1 MGDVRDRRALIPDV
15 PSDPP
20 HVGCEAQRSEKKVG
34 KSMAAVCAERPVAV
48 PSSAPSSLSVVIP
61 ALNEEHGID
70 AILQRVLAQ
79 REALDEAG
87 IHELEVIVVDD
98 GSKDGTA
105 DRIRTYADVR
115 LIQHPVNRGYGAAL
129 KTGFNA
135 ATGDLLA
142 FLDADG
148 TYPPESFPTLCKAV
162 DEHDADLI
170 VGSRM
175 LSGES
180 EMPLVRRIGNTIF
193 ATMLSVVGSRRISDS
208 ASGMRVF
215 RRESLSTLYPLP
227 DGLDFTPAMSTRAVY
242 EGLKMVEV
250 PIPYKERVGRS
261 KLNPLKDGIRFLRSI
276 LWTALLYDPQRF
288 FGTMGLAMLAVAFL
302 LGLGPSLF
310 YLQNR
315 HLQEDMIYRLF
326 AVLILSVAG
335 VNLLAFGVTC
345 QEILGL
351 LPARRRPSTVVPR
364 LWRGKLA
371 GLGVL
376 MVVAGAV
383 LMIPAALEWIAT
395 RQIVSHWSYFAAGG
409 TLILMGLGLATWF
422 VLLLILQ
429 ELTTRDARA
438 RRDLGA

>member
-1 MGDVRDRRALIPDV
+1 MVNRSQNLAL
-15 PSDPP
+15 
-20 HVGCEAQRSEKKVG
+20 
-34 KSMAAVCAERPVAV
+34 AE
-48 PSSAPSSLSVVIP
+48 SAPTADDASRSRPASLSVVIP

-79 REALDEAG
+79 RDGLAAEG
-87 IHELEVIVVDD
+87 IDTLEVIVVDD
-98 GSKDGTA
+98 GSKDRTA
-105 DRIRTYADVR
+105 ERIRTYADVR

-148 TYPPESFPTLCKAV
+148 TYPPESFPELCRAIE
-162 DEHDADLI
+162 EHDADLI
-170 VGSRM
+170 IGSRM

-193 ATMLSVVGSRRISDS
+193 AALLSIVGSRRISDS

-215 RRESLSTLYPLP
+215 RRESLPTLYPLP

-242 EGLKMVEV
+242 EGLNMVEV

-261 KLNPLKDGIRFLRSI
+261 KLNPLKDGVRFLRSI

-288 FGTMGLAMLAVAFL
+288 FGTLGLGMLVLALV
-302 LGLGPSLF
+302 LGLGPTLF

-315 HLQEDMIYRLF
+315 QLQEDMIYRLF

-345 QEILGL
+345 QAILGL
-351 LPARRRPSTVVPR
+351 LPARRRPSPAVPR
-364 LWRGKLA
+364 PWRGKLA

-376 MVVAGAV
+376 MVLGGVA
-383 LMIPAALEWIAT
+383 LMTPAALEWIAT
-395 RQIVSHWSYFAAGG
+395 RQIMSHWSYFAAGG
-409 TLILMGLGLATWF
+409 TLILTGLGLATWF
-422 VLLLILQ
+422 VLLMILQ

-438 RRDLGA
+438 RSDLAR

>member
-1 MGDVRDRRALIPDV
+1 VNVSEDLALAAPDGSIAGTARAR
-15 PSDPP
+15 
-20 HVGCEAQRSEKKVG
+20 A
-34 KSMAAVCAERPVAV
+34 
-48 PSSAPSSLSVVIP
+48 SSLSVVIP

-70 AILQRVLAQ
+70 AILERVLAQ
-79 REALDEAG
+79 RDGLVEVG
-87 IHELEVIVVDD
+87 IRELEVVVVDD
-98 GSKDGTA
+98 GSRDGTA
-105 DRIRTYADVR
+105 ARVRAHADVR
-115 LIQHPVNRGYGAAL
+115 LIEHPVNRGYGAAL

-148 TYPPESFPTLCKAV
+148 TYPPESFPTLCLAIE
-162 DEHDADLI
+162 EHDADLI
-170 VGSRM
+170 IGSRM

-180 EMPLVRRIGNTIF
+180 EMPLVRRVGNTIF
-193 ATMLSVVGSRRISDS
+193 AALLSIVGSRRISDS

-215 RRESLSTLYPLP
+215 RREALPILYPLP

-242 EGLKMVEV
+242 EGLTMVEV

-261 KLNPLKDGIRFLRSI
+261 KLNPLKDGVRFLRSI

-288 FGTMGLAMLAVAFL
+288 FGTFGLGMLVVAFL
-302 LGLGPSLF
+302 LGLGPTIY
-310 YLQNR
+310 YLQYR

-345 QEILGL
+345 QAILGL
-351 LPARRRPSTVVPR
+351 LPARRRPPPAVPR
-364 LWRGKLA
+364 PWRGKLA

-376 MVVAGAV
+376 MVLAGIA
-383 LMIPAALEWIAT
+383 LMTPAALEWLAT
-395 RQIVSHWSYFAAGG
+395 RHITSHWSYFAAGG
-409 TLILMGLGLATWF
+409 TLILTGLGLATWF
-422 VLLLILQ
+422 VLLMILL

-438 RRDLGA
+438 RRDLTA

>member
-1 MGDVRDRRALIPDV
+1 MVNQTASVAPATIGQSLDEPTRR
-15 PSDPP
+15 
-20 HVGCEAQRSEKKVG
+20 
-34 KSMAAVCAERPVAV
+34 RPT
-48 PSSAPSSLSVVIP
+48 SLSVVIP
-61 ALNEEHGID
+61 ALNEENGID

-79 REALDEAG
+79 REGLAAVG
-87 IHELEVIVVDD
+87 ITTLEVIVVDD
-98 GSKDGTA
+98 GSEDKTA

-115 LIQHPVNRGYGAAL
+115 LMQHPVNRGYGAAL

-148 TYPPESFPTLCKAV
+148 TYPPEHFPALASAIE
-162 DEHDADLI
+162 EHNADLI
-170 VGSRM
+170 IGSRM

-180 EMPLVRRIGNTIF
+180 EMPLVRRVGNTIF
-193 ATMLSVVGSRRISDS
+193 AALLSIVGSRKISDS

-215 RRESLSTLYPLP
+215 RRESLSVLYPLP

-242 EGLKMVEV
+242 EGLNMVEV

-288 FGTMGLAMLAVAFL
+288 FGTLGIIFLVLAVV
-302 LGLGPSLF
+302 LGLGPGIY

-315 HLQEDMIYRLF
+315 QLQEDMIYRLF

-335 VNLLAFGVTC
+335 VNVLAFGVTC
-345 QEILGL
+345 QAILGL
-351 LPARRRPSTVVPR
+351 LPARRLATPTVPG
-364 LWRGKLA
+364 LWRVRLA
-371 GLGVL
+371 GIGVL
-376 MVVAGAV
+376 MVLAGIG
-383 LMIPAALEWIAT
+383 LMTPAAFEWLAT
-395 RQIVSHWSYFAAGG
+395 RQITSHWSYFAAGG

-422 VLLLILQ
+422 VLLMILQ

-438 RRDLGA
+438 RRDLSA

>member
-1 MGDVRDRRALIPDV
+1 MMNRSHNLALVDSGDGAVRGL
-15 PSDPP
+15 
-20 HVGCEAQRSEKKVG
+20 
-34 KSMAAVCAERPVAV
+34 AE
-48 PSSAPSSLSVVIP
+48 SLSVVIP
-61 ALNEEHGID
+61 AHNEEHGID
-70 AILQRVLAQ
+70 AILQRILAQ
-79 REALDEAG
+79 RDGLADVG

-115 LIQHPVNRGYGAAL
+115 LIQHEVNRGYGAAL

-135 ATGDLLA
+135 ANGDLLA

-148 TYPPESFPTLCKAV
+148 TYPPESFPELCRAV
-162 DEHDADLI
+162 EQYDADLI
-170 VGSRM
+170 IGSRM

-180 EMPLVRRIGNTIF
+180 EMPLVRRVGNTIF
-193 ATMLSVVGSRRISDS
+193 AALLSIVGSRKISDS

-215 RRESLSTLYPLP
+215 RRESLPILYPLP

-242 EGLKMVEV
+242 EGLTMIEV

-288 FGTMGLAMLAVAFL
+288 FGTLGLAMLALAVV
-302 LGLGPSLF
+302 LGLGPSIY

-345 QEILGL
+345 QAILGL
-351 LPARRRPSTVVPR
+351 LPARRRPSPAVPR
-364 LWRGKLA
+364 PWRGKLA
-371 GLGVL
+371 GLGVIMIVFGVAL
-376 MVVAGAV
+376 MT
-383 LMIPAALEWIAT
+383 PAALEWIAT
-395 RQIVSHWSYFAAGG
+395 RQITSHWSYFAAGG
-409 TLILMGLGLATWF
+409 TLILTGLGLATWF
-422 VLLLILQ
+422 VLLMILQ

-438 RRDLGA
+438 RSDLAR

>member
-1 MGDVRDRRALIPDV
+1 MVNRSRDLMLADPDD
-15 PSDPP
+15 SLS
-20 HVGCEAQRSEKKVG
+20 G
-34 KSMAAVCAERPVAV
+34 RPRGR
-48 PSSAPSSLSVVIP
+48 PSSLSVVIP
-61 ALNEEHGID
+61 ALNEEN

-79 REALDEAG
+79 REGLAQVG
-87 IHELEVIVVDD
+87 IHQLEVIVVDD
-98 GSKDGTA
+98 GSKDKTA
-105 DRIRTYADVR
+105 DRIRAYADVR

-135 ATGDLLA
+135 ANGDLLA

-148 TYPPESFPTLCKAV
+148 TYPPESFPTLCQAV
-162 DEHDADLI
+162 EEHEADLI
-170 VGSRM
+170 IGSRM

-180 EMPLVRRIGNTIF
+180 EMPIVRRIGNTIF
-193 ATMLSVVGSRRISDS
+193 AAMLSVVGSRRISDS

-215 RRESLSTLYPLP
+215 HRDMLPILYPLP

-288 FGTMGLAMLAVAFL
+288 FSTFGLGLLVVAFL
-302 LGLGPSLF
+302 LGLGPSIY

-345 QEILGL
+345 QAILGL
-351 LPARRRPSTVVPR
+351 LPARRRPPPAVPR
-364 LWRGKLA
+364 PWRGRLA

-376 MVVAGAV
+376 MILGGIA
-383 LMIPAALEWIAT
+383 LMTPAALEWIAT
-395 RQIVSHWSYFAAGG
+395 RQISSHWSYFAAGG
-409 TLILMGLGLATWF
+409 TLILTGLGLATWF
-422 VLLLILQ
+422 VLLLMLQ

-438 RRDLGA
+438 RRDLAA

>member
-1 MGDVRDRRALIPDV
+1 M
-15 PSDPP
+15 
-20 HVGCEAQRSEKKVG
+20 AQRAHDPALGDPFDAPAE
-34 KSMAAVCAERPVAV
+34 AVRHPAT
-48 PSSAPSSLSVVIP
+48 SLSVVIP
-61 ALNEEHGID
+61 ALNEENGID

-79 REALDEAG
+79 RDGLDKVG
-87 IHELEVIVVDD
+87 IHQLEVIVVDD
-98 GSKDGTA
+98 GSKDRTA
-105 DRIRTYADVR
+105 DRIRTYSDVR

-148 TYPPESFPTLCKAV
+148 TYPPESFPELCVAV
-162 DEHDADLI
+162 ERHDADLI
-170 VGSRM
+170 IGSRM

-180 EMPLVRRIGNTIF
+180 EMPMVRRVGNTIF
-193 ATMLSVVGSRRISDS
+193 AALLSIVGSRRISDS

-215 RRESLSTLYPLP
+215 HRDMLPILYPLP

-242 EGLKMVEV
+242 EGLNMVEV

-288 FGTMGLAMLAVAFL
+288 FGPFGLALLVIAFL
-302 LGLGPSLF
+302 LGLGPSIY

-315 HLQEDMIYRLF
+315 QLQEDMIYRLF

-345 QEILGL
+345 QAILGL
-351 LPARRRPSTVVPR
+351 LPARRRPPPAVSRP
-364 LWRGKLA
+364 WRGRLA
-371 GLGVL
+371 GIGVL
-376 MVVAGAV
+376 MVVVGLG
-383 LMIPAALEWIAT
+383 LMTPAALQWIAT
-395 RQIVSHWSYFAAGG
+395 RQITSHWSYFAAGG
-409 TLILMGLGLATWF
+409 TLILTGLGLATWF

-438 RRDLGA
+438 RRDLSA

>member
-1 MGDVRDRRALIPDV
+1 MVNRSQNLAL
-15 PSDPP
+15 
-20 HVGCEAQRSEKKVG
+20 
-34 KSMAAVCAERPVAV
+34 AE
-48 PSSAPSSLSVVIP
+48 SAPTADDASRSRPASLSVVIP

-79 REALDEAG
+79 RDGLAAEG
-87 IHELEVIVVDD
+87 IDTLEVIVVDD
-98 GSKDGTA
+98 GSKDRTA
-105 DRIRTYADVR
+105 ERIRTYADVR

-148 TYPPESFPTLCKAV
+148 TYPPESFPELCRAIE
-162 DEHDADLI
+162 EHDADLI
-170 VGSRM
+170 IGSRM

-193 ATMLSVVGSRRISDS
+193 AALLSIVGSRRISDS

-215 RRESLSTLYPLP
+215 RRESLPTLYPLP

-242 EGLKMVEV
+242 EGLNMVEV

-261 KLNPLKDGIRFLRSI
+261 KLNPLKDGVRFLRSI

-288 FGTMGLAMLAVAFL
+288 FGTLGLGMLVLAVV
-302 LGLGPSLF
+302 LGLGPTLF

-315 HLQEDMIYRLF
+315 QLQEDMIYRLF
-326 AVLILSVAG
+326 VVLILSVAG

-345 QEILGL
+345 QAILGL
-351 LPARRRPSTVVPR
+351 LPARRRPSPAVPR
-364 LWRGKLA
+364 PWRGKLA

-376 MVVAGAV
+376 MVLGGVA
-383 LMIPAALEWIAT
+383 LMTPAALEWIAT
-395 RQIVSHWSYFAAGG
+395 RQITSHWSYFAAGG
-409 TLILMGLGLATWF
+409 TLILTGLGLATWF
-422 VLLLILQ
+422 VLLMILQ

-438 RRDLGA
+438 RSDLSR

>member
-1 MGDVRDRRALIPDV
+1 MMNRSHNLALVDSGD
-15 PSDPP
+15 
-20 HVGCEAQRSEKKVG
+20 G
-34 KSMAAVCAERPVAV
+34 AARGLAE
-48 PSSAPSSLSVVIP
+48 SLSVVIP

-70 AILQRVLAQ
+70 AILQRILAQ
-79 REALDEAG
+79 RDGLADVG

-105 DRIRTYADVR
+105 DRIRTYSDVR
-115 LIQHPVNRGYGAAL
+115 LIQHDVNRGYGAAL

-135 ATGDLLA
+135 ANGDLLA

-148 TYPPESFPTLCKAV
+148 TYPPESFPELCRAV
-162 DEHDADLI
+162 EQYDADLI
-170 VGSRM
+170 IGSRM

-180 EMPLVRRIGNTIF
+180 EMPLVRRVGNTIF
-193 ATMLSVVGSRRISDS
+193 AALLSIVGSRKISDS

-215 RRESLSTLYPLP
+215 RRESLPILYPLP

-242 EGLKMVEV
+242 EGLTMIEV

-288 FGTMGLAMLAVAFL
+288 FGTLGLVMLALAVV
-302 LGLGPSLF
+302 LGLGPSIY

-345 QEILGL
+345 QAILGL
-351 LPARRRPSTVVPR
+351 LPARRRPSPAVSRP
-364 LWRGKLA
+364 WRGKLA
-371 GLGVL
+371 GLGVI
-376 MVVAGAV
+376 MVVFGVA
-383 LMIPAALEWIAT
+383 LMTPAALEWIAT
-395 RQIVSHWSYFAAGG
+395 RQITSHWSYFAAGG
-409 TLILMGLGLATWF
+409 TLILTGLGLATWF
-422 VLLLILQ
+422 VLLMILQ

-438 RRDLGA
+438 RSDLAR

>member
-1 MGDVRDRRALIPDV
+1 MANRSHDLALAESDDSGVETPRSRPD
-15 PSDPP
+15 
-20 HVGCEAQRSEKKVG
+20 
-34 KSMAAVCAERPVAV
+34 
-48 PSSAPSSLSVVIP
+48 SLSVVIP
-61 ALNEEHGID
+61 ALNEENGID

-79 REALDEAG
+79 RDGLAAG
-87 IHELEVIVVDD
+87 GIRTLEVIVVDD
-98 GSKDGTA
+98 GSKDRTA
-105 DRIRTYADVR
+105 DRIRAYSDVR
-115 LIQHPVNRGYGAAL
+115 LIQHPVNQGYGAAL

-148 TYPPESFPTLCKAV
+148 TYPPESFPELCKAI
-162 DEHDADLI
+162 EQHDADLI
-170 VGSRM
+170 IGSRM

-180 EMPLVRRIGNTIF
+180 EMPLVRRVGNTIF
-193 ATMLSVVGSRRISDS
+193 AALLSIVGSRKISDS

-215 RRESLSTLYPLP
+215 RRESLPILYPLP

-242 EGLKMVEV
+242 EGLNMVEV

-288 FGTMGLAMLAVAFL
+288 FGTLGLVALVLAVV
-302 LGLGPSLF
+302 LGLGPTLY

-315 HLQEDMIYRLF
+315 HLLEDMIYRLF

-345 QEILGL
+345 QAILGL
-351 LPARRRPSTVVPR
+351 LPARRRPPPAVPR
-364 LWRGKLA
+364 PWRGKLA
-371 GLGVL
+371 GIGVL
-376 MVVAGAV
+376 MMLAGV
-383 LMIPAALEWIAT
+383 GLMTPAALEWIAT
-395 RQIVSHWSYFAAGG
+395 RQITSHWSYFAAGG
-409 TLILMGLGLATWF
+409 TLILTGLGLATWF
-422 VLLLILQ
+422 VLLMILQ

-438 RRDLGA
+438 RSDLAR

>member
-1 MGDVRDRRALIPDV
+1 MMNRSRNLALVDSGDSAVRGL
-15 PSDPP
+15 
-20 HVGCEAQRSEKKVG
+20 
-34 KSMAAVCAERPVAV
+34 AE
-48 PSSAPSSLSVVIP
+48 SLSVVIP

-70 AILQRVLAQ
+70 EILQRILAQ
-79 REALDEAG
+79 RDGLAAAG

-105 DRIRTYADVR
+105 DRIRAYADVR
-115 LIQHPVNRGYGAAL
+115 LIQHEVNRGYGAAL

-135 ATGDLLA
+135 ANGDLLA

-148 TYPPESFPTLCKAV
+148 TYPPESFPELCRAV
-162 DEHDADLI
+162 EQYDADLI
-170 VGSRM
+170 IGSRM

-193 ATMLSVVGSRRISDS
+193 AALLSIVGSRKISDS

-215 RRESLSTLYPLP
+215 RRESLPILYPLP

-242 EGLKMVEV
+242 EGLTMIEV

-288 FGTMGLAMLAVAFL
+288 FGTLGLVMLALAVV
-302 LGLGPSLF
+302 LGLGPSIY

-345 QEILGL
+345 QAILAL
-351 LPARRRPSTVVPR
+351 LPARRRPSPAVSRP
-364 LWRGKLA
+364 WRGKLA
-371 GLGVL
+371 GLGVIMIVFGIAL
-376 MVVAGAV
+376 MT
-383 LMIPAALEWIAT
+383 PAALEWLAT
-395 RQIVSHWSYFAAGG
+395 RQITSHWSYFAAGG
-409 TLILMGLGLATWF
+409 TLILTGLGLATWF
-422 VLLLILQ
+422 VLLMILQ

-438 RRDLGA
+438 RSDLSR

>member
-1 MGDVRDRRALIPDV
+1 MVNRAHDLASAES
-15 PSDPP
+15 SDIADARP
-20 HVGCEAQRSEKKVG
+20 RS
-34 KSMAAVCAERPVAV
+34 RPA
-48 PSSAPSSLSVVIP
+48 SLSVVIP
-61 ALNEEHGID
+61 ALNEENGID

-79 REALDEAG
+79 REPLASGG
-87 IHELEVIVVDD
+87 ITTLEVIVVDD
-98 GSKDGTA
+98 GSKDRTA
-105 DRIRTYADVR
+105 DRIRTYSDVR
-115 LIQHPVNRGYGAAL
+115 LIQHPQNRGYGAAL

-148 TYPPESFPTLCKAV
+148 TYPPESFPELCQAI
-162 DEHDADLI
+162 EQHDADLI
-170 VGSRM
+170 IGSRM

-193 ATMLSVVGSRRISDS
+193 AALLSIVGSRKISDS

-215 RRESLSTLYPLP
+215 RRESLPILYPLP

-242 EGLKMVEV
+242 EGLNMVEV

-288 FGTMGLAMLAVAFL
+288 FGTMGVVLLVLALV
-302 LGLGPSLF
+302 LGLGPTIY

-335 VNLLAFGVTC
+335 VNILAFGVTC
-345 QEILGL
+345 QAILGL
-351 LPARRRPSTVVPR
+351 LPARRRPSPAVPR
-364 LWRGKLA
+364 PWRGKLA

-376 MVVAGAV
+376 MILGGVA
-383 LMIPAALEWIAT
+383 LMTPAGLEWLAT
-395 RQIVSHWSYFAAGG
+395 RAITSHWSYFAAGG
-409 TLILMGLGLATWF
+409 TLILTGLGLATWF
-422 VLLLILQ
+422 VLLMILQ

-438 RRDLGA
+438 RSDLAR

>member
-1 MGDVRDRRALIPDV
+1 MVNRTRDLLLAEPESALD
-15 PSDPP
+15 
-20 HVGCEAQRSEKKVG
+20 GTARG
-34 KSMAAVCAERPVAV
+34 RPA
-48 PSSAPSSLSVVIP
+48 SLSVVIP
-61 ALNEEHGID
+61 ALNEENGID

-79 REALDEAG
+79 REGLAQVG
-87 IHELEVIVVDD
+87 IRELEVIVVDD
-98 GSKDGTA
+98 GSKDKTA
-105 DRIRTYADVR
+105 DRIRTYSDVR
-115 LIQHPVNRGYGAAL
+115 LIQHEVNKGYGAAL

-148 TYPPESFPTLCKAV
+148 TYPPESFPALCQAV
-162 DEHDADLI
+162 EEHGADLI
-170 VGSRM
+170 IGSRM

-180 EMPLVRRIGNTIF
+180 EMPLVRRVGNTIF
-193 ATMLSVVGSRRISDS
+193 AALLSIVGSRRISDS

-215 RRESLSTLYPLP
+215 HRDMLPILYPLP

-288 FGTMGLAMLAVAFL
+288 FSTFGLGLLIVAFL
-302 LGLGPSLF
+302 LGLGPTI
-310 YLQNR
+310 YYAQNR

-345 QEILGL
+345 QAILGL
-351 LPARRRPSTVVPR
+351 LPARRRPPPAVPR
-364 LWRGKLA
+364 PWRGRLA
-371 GLGVL
+371 GIGVIMVILGMGL
-376 MVVAGAV
+376 MT
-383 LMIPAALEWIAT
+383 PAALQWLAT
-395 RQIVSHWSYFAAGG
+395 RQITAHWSYFAAGG
-409 TLILMGLGLATWF
+409 TLVLTGLGLATWF
-422 VLLLILQ
+422 ILLLILQ

-438 RRDLGA
+438 RRDLSA

>member
-1 MGDVRDRRALIPDV
+1 MVNRPHDLALADSAGSVDGPA
-15 PSDPP
+15 
-20 HVGCEAQRSEKKVG
+20 GG
-34 KSMAAVCAERPVAV
+34 RPA
-48 PSSAPSSLSVVIP
+48 SLSIVIP
-61 ALNEEHGID
+61 ALNEENGID
-70 AILQRVLAQ
+70 EILQRILAQ
-79 REALDEAG
+79 RDGLDAVG
-87 IHELEVIVVDD
+87 IRELEVIVVDD
-98 GSKDGTA
+98 GSKDRTA
-105 DRIRTYADVR
+105 ERIRAYSDVR

-148 TYPPESFPTLCKAV
+148 TYPPESFPELCEAV
-162 DEHDADLI
+162 ETHQADLI
-170 VGSRM
+170 IGSRM

-180 EMPLVRRIGNTIF
+180 EMPLVRRVGNTIF
-193 ATMLSVVGSRRISDS
+193 AALLSIVGSRKISDS

-215 RRESLSTLYPLP
+215 RRESLPILYPLP

-242 EGLKMVEV
+242 EGLAMVEV

-288 FGTMGLAMLAVAFL
+288 FAPLGLVMLALAVL
-302 LGLGPSLF
+302 LGLGPTFF

-326 AVLILSVAG
+326 GVLSLSVAG

-345 QEILGL
+345 QAILGL
-351 LPARRRPSTVVPR
+351 LPARRRPPPVVPR
-364 LWRGKLA
+364 PWRGKLA

-376 MVVAGAV
+376 MMVIGVG
-383 LMIPAALEWIAT
+383 LMTPAALEWIAT
-395 RQIVSHWSYFAAGG
+395 RQITSHWSYFAAGG
-409 TLILMGLGLATWF
+409 TLILTGLGLATWF
-422 VLLLILQ
+422 VLLMILQ

-438 RRDLGA
+438 QRDLSV

>member
-34 KSMAAVCAERPVAV
+34 KSMAAVCAERPVLV

>member
-1 MGDVRDRRALIPDV
+1 MVNRSRDLLLVEPEGAL
-15 PSDPP
+15 
-20 HVGCEAQRSEKKVG
+20 EG
-34 KSMAAVCAERPVAV
+34 KPRGRPA
-48 PSSAPSSLSVVIP
+48 SLSVVIP
-61 ALNEEHGID
+61 ALNEENGID

-79 REALDEAG
+79 REGLAQVG
-87 IHELEVIVVDD
+87 IHELELIVVDD
-98 GSKDGTA
+98 GSKDKTA
-105 DRIRTYADVR
+105 DRIRAYSDVR
-115 LIQHPVNRGYGAAL
+115 LIQHEVNRGYGAAL

-148 TYPPESFPTLCKAV
+148 TYPPESFPTLCQAV
-162 DEHDADLI
+162 EEHQADLI
-170 VGSRM
+170 IGSRM

-180 EMPLVRRIGNTIF
+180 EMPMVRRVGNTIF
-193 ATMLSVVGSRRISDS
+193 AALLSIVGSRRISDS

-215 RRESLSTLYPLP
+215 HRDMLPILYPLP

-242 EGLKMVEV
+242 EGLNMVEV

-288 FGTMGLAMLAVAFL
+288 FGPFGLALLVIAFL
-302 LGLGPSLF
+302 LGLGPSIY

-315 HLQEDMIYRLF
+315 QLQEDMIYRLF

-345 QEILGL
+345 QAILGL
-351 LPARRRPSTVVPR
+351 LPARRRPPPAVSRP
-364 LWRGKLA
+364 WRGRLA
-371 GLGVL
+371 GIGVL
-376 MVVAGAV
+376 MVVVGLG
-383 LMIPAALEWIAT
+383 LMTPAALQWIAT
-395 RQIVSHWSYFAAGG
+395 RQITSHWSYFAAGG
-409 TLILMGLGLATWF
+409 TLILTGLGLATWF

-438 RRDLGA
+438 RRDLSA

>member
-1 MGDVRDRRALIPDV
+1 VSALRA
-15 PSDPP
+15 
-20 HVGCEAQRSEKKVG
+20 
-34 KSMAAVCAERPVAV
+34 MRPIAV
-48 PSSAPSSLSVVIP
+48 PPRACSSLSIVIP
-61 ALNEEHGID
+61 ALNEENGID
-70 AILQRVLAQ
+70 EILQRILAQ
-79 REALDEAG
+79 RDGLAQVG
-87 IHELEVIVVDD
+87 ISELEVIVVDD

-105 DRIRTYADVR
+105 DRIRAYTDVR

-148 TYPPESFPTLCKAV
+148 TYPPESFPELCQAV
-162 DEHDADLI
+162 EAHDADLI
-170 VGSRM
+170 IGSRM

-180 EMPLVRRIGNTIF
+180 EMPLVRRVGNTIF
-193 ATMLSVVGSRRISDS
+193 AALLSIVGSRKISDS

-215 RRESLSTLYPLP
+215 RREMLPTLYPLP

-242 EGLKMVEV
+242 EGINMVEV

-261 KLNPLKDGIRFLRSI
+261 KLNPLKDGLRFLRSI

-288 FGTMGLAMLAVAFL
+288 FSTFGMALLVVAVL
-302 LGLGPSLF
+302 LGLGPSF
-310 YLQNR
+310 YYLQNR
-315 HLQEDMIYRLF
+315 QLQEDMIYRLF

-345 QEILGL
+345 QAILGL
-351 LPARRRPSTVVPR
+351 LPARRQPPPVVPR
-364 LWRGKLA
+364 SWRGRLA
-371 GLGVL
+371 GLGVV
-376 MVVAGAV
+376 MIVAGV
-383 LMIPAALEWIAT
+383 GLMTPAGLEWLAT
-395 RQIVSHWSYFAAGG
+395 RQIASHWSYFAAGG
-409 TLILMGLGLATWF
+409 TLILTGLGLATWF

-438 RRDLGA
+438 RRDLGV

>member
-1 MGDVRDRRALIPDV
+1 MVNRSRDLVLVGPDGSIV
-15 PSDPP
+15 
-20 HVGCEAQRSEKKVG
+20 EKPRG
-34 KSMAAVCAERPVAV
+34 RPA
-48 PSSAPSSLSVVIP
+48 SLSIVIP
-61 ALNEEHGID
+61 ALNEENGID
-70 AILQRVLAQ
+70 AILQRILAQ
-79 REALDEAG
+79 REGLAQVGILD
-87 IHELEVIVVDD
+87 LEVIVVDD
-98 GSKDGTA
+98 GSKDRTA
-105 DRIRTYADVR
+105 DRIRTYDDVR
-115 LIQHPVNRGYGAAL
+115 LIQHEVNRGYGAAL

-148 TYPPESFPTLCKAV
+148 TYPPESFPTLCQAIN
-162 DEHDADLI
+162 EHNADLI
-170 VGSRM
+170 IGSRM

-180 EMPLVRRIGNTIF
+180 EMPLVRRVGNTIF
-193 ATMLSVVGSRRISDS
+193 AGLLSIVGSRRISDS

-215 RRESLSTLYPLP
+215 HRDLLSILYPLP

-242 EGLKMVEV
+242 EGINMVEV

-288 FGTMGLAMLAVAFL
+288 FTTFGVGLLIVAL
-302 LGLGPSLF
+302 ILGLGPSIY

-315 HLQEDMIYRLF
+315 QLQEDMIYRLF

-345 QEILGL
+345 QAILGL
-351 LPARRRPSTVVPR
+351 LPARRRPPPVVPR
-364 LWRGKLA
+364 PWRGRLA

-376 MVVAGAV
+376 MILAGIG
-383 LMIPAALEWIAT
+383 LMTPAGLEWLAT
-395 RQIVSHWSYFAAGG
+395 RHITSHWSYFAAGG
-409 TLILMGLGLATWF
+409 TLILTGLGLATWF

-438 RRDLGA
+438 RRDLSA

>member
-1 MGDVRDRRALIPDV
+1 MMNRTDDIALVDSAGTV
-15 PSDPP
+15 DAPP
-20 HVGCEAQRSEKKVG
+20 RG
-34 KSMAAVCAERPVAV
+34 RPG
-48 PSSAPSSLSVVIP
+48 SLSVVIP
-61 ALNEEHGID
+61 ALNEENGID
-70 AILQRVLAQ
+70 AILERVLAQ
-79 REALDEAG
+79 RAGLAAAG
-87 IHELEVIVVDD
+87 IRALEVIVVDD
-98 GSKDGTA
+98 GSKDRTA
-105 DRIRTYADVR
+105 DRIRAFSDVR

-148 TYPPESFPTLCKAV
+148 TYPPESFPELCRAV
-162 DEHDADLI
+162 EEHDADLI
-170 VGSRM
+170 IGSRM

-193 ATMLSVVGSRRISDS
+193 AALLSIVGSRKISDS

-215 RRESLSTLYPLP
+215 RRESLPILYPLP

-242 EGLKMVEV
+242 EGLNMVEV

-288 FGTMGLAMLAVAFL
+288 FGTMGLVMVALAVV
-302 LGLGPSLF
+302 LGLGPTIY

-315 HLQEDMIYRLF
+315 QLQEDMIYRLF

-345 QEILGL
+345 QAILGL
-351 LPARRRPSTVVPR
+351 LPARRRPATAVPR
-364 LWRGKLA
+364 PWRGKLA
-371 GLGVL
+371 GIGVL
-376 MVVAGAV
+376 MMLGGMA
-383 LMIPAALEWIAT
+383 LMTPAALEWIAT
-395 RQIVSHWSYFAAGG
+395 RQITSHWSYFAAGG
-409 TLILMGLGLATWF
+409 TLILTGLGLATWF

-438 RRDLGA
+438 RGDLAR